1 MQLKEEPN
9 ELTTLFGVEGCDTF
23 VYLTPGKPLSDF
35 EKLTPRTAEELS
47 TCVAHRMK
55 MILACTYLMISRC
68 LVAPTCCSFFWSRHH
83 YRDFEISHDL
93 PDPGR
98 VDVFW
103 EERFVMEE
111 RPVMTLAQVPTRQGP
126 ARLGECNGC
135 SQWSSS
141 GA

>member
-1 MQLKEEPN
+1 M
-9 ELTTLFGVEGCDTF
+9 T
-23 VYLTPGKPLSDF
+23 
-35 EKLTPRTAEELS
+35 
-47 TCVAHRMK
+47 
-55 MILACTYLMISRC
+55 
-68 LVAPTCCSFFWSRHH
+68 PTCCSFFWSRHH

-111 RPVMTLAQVPTRQGP
+111 RPVMTLAQVPTSRAGHGRGQ
-126 ARLGECNGC
+126 RVRSGC
-135 SQWSSS
+135 SSGGFVS